1 MFSGGR
7 ERVHWRNEWVHED
20 AVFAG
25 SNSMKEA
32 LLTHFWIMLCCF
44 QGVMT
49 WVSGSAQY
57 LLTLAFTQLFSISDY
72 LFGSKGKQQN

>member
-7 ERVHWRNEWVHED
+7 ERVHWRDEWVHED

-32 LLTHFWIMLCCF
+32 LLTHFWTIFCCF
-44 QGVMT
+44 QGLRGMT
-49 WVSGSAQY
+49 WFNGSAQY
-57 LLTLAFTQLFSISDY
+57 
-72 LFGSKGKQQN
+72 